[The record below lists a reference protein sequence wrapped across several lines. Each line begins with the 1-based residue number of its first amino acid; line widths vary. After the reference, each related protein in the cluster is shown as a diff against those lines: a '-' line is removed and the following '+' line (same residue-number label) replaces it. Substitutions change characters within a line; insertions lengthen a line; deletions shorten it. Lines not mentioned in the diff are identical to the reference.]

1 MPFARAVRT
10 ARVVRTASR
19 AHRAPFHRVA
29 LRLVRL
35 VRDGWEINDLVLLG
49 LLDPREGPAR
59 ESWAV
64 RRVDLVDAQDA
75 VNPPDEI
82 ERMADK
88 RRFATIAAEHG
99 LATPPVLA
107 TLRRAGTDD
116 DTLADWS
123 ARLRATAPE
132 DFVVKPLAGMSAR
145 GVRVLRRDGDG
156 VADHAGV
163 RMRWRD
169 LAAAMLADAEA
180 YVLQPRLRPHPALRE
195 LTGQEGLHTL
205 RIITLMPRGGPP
217 EVLYAVLRIVT
228 GGAAVDNFRVSG
240 GGVTGNLIARV
251 TADGTLAAPFRAAP
265 DGHGLV
271 RVHEHPD
278 TGRRLTGVRVPDW
291 DACVAL
297 ALRAAAAFPKLPCP
311 GWDIAPTD
319 RGPVIVEGNGGWRAS
334 ADPDGELVT
343 LLGRLRQAA
352 GERGGRERQ
361 AVR

>member
-10 ARVVRTASR
+10 ARLVRAASR

-35 VRDGWEINDLVLLG
+35 VREGWEMNDLVLLG

-59 ESWAV
+59 EAWAV
-64 RRVDLVDAQDA
+64 KRVDLEAAQDA
-75 VNPPDEI
+75 VNPPEEI

-107 TLRRAGTDD
+107 TLRRAGTDA

-123 ARLRATAPE
+123 ARLRAAAPAE
-132 DFVVKPLAGMSAR
+132 FVVKPLSGMSAR

-169 LAAAMLADAEA
+169 LAAAMLSDAEA
-180 YVLQPRLRPHPALRE
+180 FVMQPRLRPHPALRE
-195 LTGQEGLHTL
+195 ATGQEGLHTL
-205 RIITLMPRGGPP
+205 RIITLLPRNGAP

-228 GGAAVDNFRVSG
+228 GGAAVDNFRVAG

-251 TADGTLAAPFRAAP
+251 EADGTLAAPFRMSQ

-278 TGRRLTGVRVPDW
+278 TGRRLTGMKVPDW
-291 DACVAL
+291 DGCVGL

-319 RGPVIVEGNGGWRAS
+319 EGPVIVEGNGGWRAS
-334 ADPDGELVT
+334 ADPDGALVT
-343 LLGRLRQAA
+343 LLERLHRAA
-352 GERGGRERQ
+352 AESRGP
-361 AVR
+361 APATVR